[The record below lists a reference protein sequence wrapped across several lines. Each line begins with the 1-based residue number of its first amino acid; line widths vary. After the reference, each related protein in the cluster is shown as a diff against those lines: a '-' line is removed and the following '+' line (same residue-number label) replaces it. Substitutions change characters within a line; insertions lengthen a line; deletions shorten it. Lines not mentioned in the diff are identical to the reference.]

1 MAAQKMTRPRKRTRM
16 WTVAPFQ
23 VFVYGVL
30 TVGALLMLFPSAWMI
45 ASAFKSDAEIT
56 TYPPYFLPEKPTL
69 QPLLH
74 AWTTLGISRAFM
86 NSVFVTLINSP
97 LSVLTSVWVG
107 FVLSKY
113 EFWGKRVI
121 FLAMLATMMIPGTT
135 MLIPNY
141 QMASWLGLLNTYTA
155 LILPAVFTTY
165 GIFLMRQF
173 MHSVPDELLDAA
185 RIDGASEPRIFFQI
199 VIPVVKPAMATLAIL
214 QFRNSWDALLWP
226 LVVLSDQ
233 KKFTLAVRLASLSG
247 FYEPNWSARVAA
259 SFIATVPMLL
269 IYVLFQ
275 RYIVRGATLSGMAGF

>member
-1 MAAQKMTRPRKRTRM
+1 MTAQTMTKPLKRTRI
-16 WTVAPFQ
+16 WKVTPFQ
-23 VFVYGVL
+23 VLVYSAL

-45 ASAFKSDAEIT
+45 ASAFKSNAEIA
-56 TYPPYFLPEKPTL
+56 TYPPYFLPKKPTL

-74 AWTTLGISRAFM
+74 AWTTLDIARAFM

-185 RIDGASEPRIFFQI
+185 RIDGASEPRIFLQI

-233 KKFTLAVRLASLSG
+233 RKFTLAVRLATLASG
-247 FYEPNWSARVAA
+247 YDPNWSPRVAA

>member
-1 MAAQKMTRPRKRTRM
+1 MTAQTMTKPLKRTRI
-16 WTVAPFQ
+16 WKVTPFQ
-23 VFVYGVL
+23 VLVYSAL
-30 TVGALLMLFPSAWMI
+30 TVGALLMLFPAAWMI
-45 ASAFKSDAEIT
+45 ASAFKSNAEIA
-56 TYPPYFLPEKPTL
+56 TYPPYFLPKKPTL

-74 AWTTLGISRAFM
+74 AWTTLDIARAFM

-233 KKFTLAVRLASLSG
+233 RKFTLAVRLATLASG
-247 FYEPNWSARVAA
+247 YDPNWSPRVAA